1 MVAAE
6 PDRSA
11 SYLEAVRKLAPLIAE
26 RRAAFDRERRL
37 TDDVFEALADAGLF
51 RLWLP
56 SSLGG
61 GQLSPLEFMRVVEA
75 AAALDG
81 SVGWLV
87 GNGGGMS
94 RVGGYLPTSVARD
107 WFANRR
113 TFIASATGAVGAAQ
127 AVDGGYR
134 VSGRWPFGSG
144 APHATHFMGLATVG
158 GDLAPEQQRLCC
170 YFDRRQVTIHDTWH
184 VSGLRGTG
192 SSDFEVR
199 EAFVPKHHVHPF
211 VGHVPVHPGLLYRM
225 PPLSVFAWTVSV
237 VPLGQVRGAIDAFVA
252 LASAR
257 SRLGSSGLLRDRDNV
272 QGMLGRVEAL
282 HSAARAFLIEAMT
295 ELMMDAAGTLQLP
308 VRPRTTMA
316 ELVAKENDAGAELNQ
331 EEPVD
336 PKLRHCSA
344 HIDRKRS
351 EALFGHQ
358 HAPAIMPGT
367 GVVREIFARA
377 IQRERMQVSV
387 RALENEHIEIC
398 HGHHSRKGE
407 TARVGARLAQLA
419 SALREIGQPK
429 HTARRCSTPSLS
441 KLWDRLDERHTYGA
455 PGGPVVG
462 QNKLQQRNVKSPIT
476 EATRF

>member
-11 SYLEAVRKLAPLIAE
+11 PYLEAVRKLAPLIAE

-61 GQLSPLEFMRVVEA
+61 AQLSPLEFMRVVEA

-113 TFIASATGAVGAAQ
+113 TFIASATGAVGAAK

-158 GDLAPEQQRLCC
+158 GNLAPEQQRLCC
-170 YFDRRQVTIHDTWH
+170 YFDRQQVVIHDTWH

-199 EAFVPKHHVHPF
+199 EAFVPNHLVHPL
-211 VGHVPVHPGLLYRM
+211 VGHAPVQPGLLYRM

-252 LASAR
+252 LASSR
-257 SRLGSSGLLRDRDNV
+257 SRLGSSGLLRDRETV
-272 QGMLGRVEAL
+272 QGMVGRVEAL
-282 HSAARAFLIEAMT
+282 HSAARAFLIAAMT
-295 ELMMDAAGTLQLP
+295 ELMMMTDIGGDLHVQ
-308 VRPRTTMA
+308 
-316 ELVAKENDAGAELNQ
+316 
-331 EEPVD
+331 
-336 PKLRHCSA
+336 
-344 HIDRKRS
+344 
-351 EALFGHQ
+351 
-358 HAPAIMPGT
+358 
-367 GVVREIFARA
+367 ARA
-377 IQRERMQVSV
+377 RLRALMVKIFVSV
-387 RALENEHIEIC
+387 PPT
-398 HGHHSRKGE
+398 HSR
-407 TARVGARLAQLA
+407 RLL
-419 SALREIGQPK
+419 SNCSPL
-429 HTARRCSTPSLS
+429 RRCDSLI
-441 KLWDRLDERHTYGA
+441 RH
-455 PGGPVVG
+455 
-462 QNKLQQRNVKSPIT
+462 
-476 EATRF
+476 

>member
-11 SYLEAVRKLAPLIAE
+11 SYLQAVRKLAPLIAE

-211 VGHVPVHPGLLYRM
+211 VGHDPVHPGLLYRM

-295 ELMMDAAGTLQLP
+295 ELMMATDIGGDLLVQARARLRAA
-308 VRPRTTMA
+308 
-316 ELVAKENDAGAELNQ
+316 
-331 EEPVD
+331 
-336 PKLRHCSA
+336 SA
-344 HIDRKRS
+344 HAA
-351 EALFGHQ
+351 E
-358 HAPAIMPGT
+358 
-367 GVVREIFARA
+367 
-377 IQRERMQVSV
+377 
-387 RALENEHIEIC
+387 
-398 HGHHSRKGE
+398 
-407 TARVGARLAQLA
+407 
-419 SALREIGQPK
+419 SALRIVEMLAADAGSTAIFENCPLERAVRDVQAAVK
-429 HTARRCSTPSLS
+429 HVAMNPSSYVLTG
-441 KLWDRLDERHTYGA
+441 RLKFGLG
-455 PGGPVVG
+455 PG
-462 QNKLQQRNVKSPIT
+462 SS
-476 EATRF
+476 RF